1 MSNYR
6 FRDVT
11 EDFDGEQGLNSF
23 SDISYVV
30 PLAVIKMRLVAM
42 YESLLEEV
50 HASGNTCLGPDGQVV
65 GRAELERKLANQR
78 RQLIALLDVVQGRNT
93 SIVPALLYPEPLM
106 RAPTQPN
113 RAPGTL
119 LEAQYVLHLAMDL
132 WHDIPGSD
140 RFLQTRFRTATP
152 SYPTS

>member
-78 RQLIALLDVVQGRNT
+78 RQLIFLFWMWCKVGM
-93 SIVPALLYPEPLM
+93 PALF
-106 RAPTQPN
+106 RRFCTPN
-113 RAPGTL
+113 R
-119 LEAQYVLHLAMDL
+119 
-132 WHDIPGSD
+132 
-140 RFLQTRFRTATP
+140 
-152 SYPTS
+152 